1 MDLILDNQY
10 LSEEVGTRNE
20 ECKGRLPSYE
30 NLANSLHNEI
40 LSIDFFSK
48 GQIGNIYKVFTPKN
62 TYILKT
68 SEPSDKL
75 HIEANMLKDIN
86 KYDIAVPKVYDISE
100 THLLMEYVESTKLS
114 KCAEEISAAKILS
127 DLHTVTNESRM
138 YGYYYD
144 TTIASF
150 TQKNEQTQY
159 NWTLF
164 LGQMRILPMAKIC
177 YDKGIISKAIVER
190 LELLCR
196 DLYKRIDMVSIT
208 PSLLHGDLW
217 SGNIL
222 FNMNG
227 AMLIDPALSFG
238 DKEMDLAYIK
248 MFDTFGDTF
257 FDKYQEVHTLSDDF
271 YEVKVPLYQI
281 YPLLVH
287 VALYGGSY
295 IIQLEQLLKRLKI

>member
-10 LSEEVGTRNE
+10 LSEEVGSRNE

-48 GQIGNIYKVFTPKN
+48 GQIGDIYKVFTPKN

-68 SEPSDKL
+68 SEPSYKL
-75 HIEANMLKDIN
+75 QIEANMLKDIN

-100 THLLMEYVESTKLS
+100 THLLMEYIEMGKQA
-114 KCAEEISAAKILS
+114 KCTQEIEAAKILTK
-127 DLHTVTNESRM
+127 LHSVTNDSRM

-144 TTIASF
+144 TTIGPFA
-150 TQKNEQTQY
+150 QKNEQTQY

-177 YDKGIISKAIVER
+177 YDKGQIRKEMLAR
-190 LELLCR
+190 LEGLCR
-196 DLYKRIDMVSIT
+196 DLYKRINMASIT

-217 SGNIL
+217 NGNIL

-227 AMLIDPALSFG
+227 ATLIDPALSFG

-295 IIQLEQLLKRLKI
+295 IMQLEQLLKRLKI

>member
-1 MDLILDNQY
+1 MKAKLQTL
-10 LSEEVGTRNE
+10 LES
-20 ECKGRLPSYE
+20 
-30 NLANSLHNEI
+30 EI
-40 LSIDFFSK
+40 LSIDFFEK
-48 GQIGNIYKVFTPKN
+48 GQIGDIYKVKTPDN
-62 TYILKT
+62 HYILKT
-68 SEPSDKL
+68 SEASSSL
-75 HIEANMLKDIN
+75 QIEANMLEDIN
-86 KYDIAVPKVYDISE
+86 KYNILVPSVYDVSE
-100 THLLMEYVESTKLS
+100 THLLMAYIESTKLA
-114 KCAEEISAAKILS
+114 KCTEEIAAAKVLS
-127 DLHTVTNESRM
+127 DLHAVTNESRM

-164 LGQMRILPMAKIC
+164 LGQMRILPMARIC
-177 YDKGIISKAIVER
+177 YDKGYISKGVVER

-196 DLYKRIDMVSIT
+196 ELYKRIDMATII

-227 AMLIDPALSFG
+227 ATLIDPALSFG

-257 FDKYQEVHTLSDDF
+257 FESYQEVHSLSEDF

-295 IIQLEQLLKRLKI
+295 IMQLEQLLKRLKV